1 MTSGHPPDV
10 VEFVRS
16 VNGSGGAYHR
26 IDFGDGLVMEGERDL
41 ERHLPSYGLPSDLTG
56 MTVLDVGTASGYF
69 AVEFARRGAEVTAVD
84 LWDGSF
90 QEMVFRA
97 ARVDVRYVQ
106 IDLFDLDEIFG
117 RFDLV
122 FCGSVLMHVWD
133 QFTALRRLRSVCGR
147 DAIIATAIMP
157 ARPVLRRK
165 PLARFVGERATDRSG
180 AEYWNT
186 WEPNVEALVA
196 MVTKAGFANVRYH
209 GSLRLQSL
217 VGVVHA
223 SAA

>member
-69 AVEFARRGAEVTAVD
+69 AVEFARRGAEVTAID

-106 IDLFDLDEIFG
+106 IDLFDLDETLG
-117 RFDLV
+117 AFDLV

-133 QFTALRRLRSVCGR
+133 QFTALRRLRSVCADR
-147 DAIIATAIMP
+147 AIVSTTITPPHRLLGNA
-157 ARPVLRRK
+157 
-165 PLARFVGERATDRSG
+165 PLVRFRGEREVDRTG
-180 AEYWNT
+180 GEYWFT
-186 WEPNVEALVA
+186 WEPNPSALVA
-196 MVTKAGFANVRYH
+196 MVKKAGFEQVRYL
-209 GSLRLQSL
+209 GSFRAATTL
-217 VGVVHA
+217 GVVHA
-223 SAA
+223 SVA

>member
-41 ERHLPSYGLPSDLTG
+41 ERHLPSYGLPSDVTG
-56 MTVLDVGTASGYF
+56 I
-69 AVEFARRGAEVTAVD
+69 D

-106 IDLFDLDEIFG
+106 IDLFDLDKIFG